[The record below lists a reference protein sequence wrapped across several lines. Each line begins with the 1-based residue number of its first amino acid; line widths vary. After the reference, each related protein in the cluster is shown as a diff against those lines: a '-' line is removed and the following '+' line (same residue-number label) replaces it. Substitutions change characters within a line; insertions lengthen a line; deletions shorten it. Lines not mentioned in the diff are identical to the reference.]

1 MLVNKTLTEFVD
13 VVASDEPAPGG
24 GSVSAAVSALGA
36 GLAAMVGSLTIGR
49 KAAESLSDSDLE
61 ELKSADAKMRELKDR
76 LVKIVDEDSNAFNG
90 YMDALKLPKE
100 TDEDKKK
107 RSQAMQDAMKDAV
120 HVPFEGAEKSLEALK
135 LVNPFIKHGNQNAI
149 TDAGVASL
157 LTAAGVQGF
166 VYNVLINLGSIKDE
180 DFNADMRS
188 KCDKLV
194 EEARSLRKEHEEQI
208 FKALA

>member
-1 MLVNKTLTEFVD
+1 MLVNKTVKDFVEL
-13 VVASDEPAPGG
+13 VASDAPAPGG
-24 GSVSAAVSALGA
+24 GSVSGAASALGA
-36 GLAAMVGSLTIGR
+36 GLAAMVGSLTIDK
-49 KAAESLSDSDLE
+49 KAGESLSDSELK
-61 ELKSADAKMRELKDR
+61 ELKSADTETRKLIDR
-76 LVKIVDEDSNAFNG
+76 LVEIIDEDSNAFNG

-100 TDEDKKK
+100 TDEEKAT

-135 LVNPFIKHGNQNAI
+135 LVNPFIKYGNKNAI

-157 LTAAGVQGF
+157 LTVAGVQGF

-180 DFNADMRS
+180 DFNADMRT

-194 EEARSLRKEHEEQI
+194 EEARALRSEHEEQI
-208 FKALA
+208 FKALV

>member
-1 MLVNKTLTEFVD
+1 MLVNKTLTDFVD

-24 GSVSAAVSALGA
+24 GSVSAVASSLGT
-36 GLAAMVGSLTIGR
+36 GLASMVGSLTIGR
-49 KAAESLSDSDLE
+49 KAAESLSASELE
-61 ELKSADAKMRELKDR
+61 ELKTVDAESRKLTKR
-76 LVKIVDEDSNAFNG
+76 LMEIVDEDSNAFNG

-100 TDEDKKK
+100 TDEEKAA

-120 HVPFEGAEKSLEALK
+120 LVPFEGAEKSLEAAK
-135 LVNPFIKHGNQNAI
+135 LVNTFIKYGNQNAI

-157 LTAAGVQGF
+157 LTVAGVQGF

-180 DFNADMRS
+180 AFNADMRS
-188 KCDKLV
+188 KCDKLIAD
-194 EEARSLRKEHEEQI
+194 ARALRSEHEEQI

>member
-1 MLVNKTLTEFVD
+1 MLVNKTVKDFVEL
-13 VVASDEPAPGG
+13 VASDAPAPGG
-24 GSVSAAVSALGA
+24 GSVSGAASALGA
-36 GLAAMVGSLTIGR
+36 GLAAMVGSLTIDK
-49 KAAESLSDSDLE
+49 KAGESLSESELN
-61 ELKSADAKMRELKDR
+61 ELKSADTATRKLVDR
-76 LVKIVDEDSNAFNG
+76 LVEIIDEDSNAFNG

-100 TDEDKKK
+100 TDEEKAA

-135 LVNPFIKHGNQNAI
+135 LVNPFIKYGNKNAI

-180 DFNADMRS
+180 AFNADMRT
-188 KCDKLV
+188 KCEKLV
-194 EEARSLRKEHEEQI
+194 EEARALRSEHEEQI
-208 FKALA
+208 FKAL